1 MENEEK
7 EITEETVK
15 TEEKVEEKVVKSK
28 SIEELEKE
36 MATIIAER
44 DKFKKERDEA
54 NSNLRE
60 MSTGKKEDEKSEFDE
75 LFGGVRKWLLNQCV
89 TKTETLLQ
97 M

>member
-7 EITEETVK
+7 V
-15 TEEKVEEKVVKSK
+15 EKKVVKSV
-28 SIEELEKE
+28 EELEKE

-60 MSTGKKEDEKSEFDE
+60 MSTGKKEDKKSEFDE
-75 LFGGVRKWLLNQCV
+75 LFGGVRK
-89 TKTETLLQ
+89 
-97 M
+97 

>member
-28 SIEELEKE
+28 SVEELEKE
-36 MATIIAER
+36 MAIIIAER

-75 LFGGVRKWLLNQCV
+75 LFGGVRK
-89 TKTETLLQ
+89 
-97 M
+97 